1 VSAFARGDGAG
12 AEAARPNRFLS
23 RLDRSA
29 LRPVHAVWEITLA
42 CDLKCGHC
50 GSRAG
55 KPRAKE
61 LSTEEC
67 LEVVAELAALGTRE
81 VTLIGGEAYLRR
93 DFATIVAAVTAAG
106 MQCTLQSGGRNL
118 NEERVRAA
126 VAAGVTAVGISI
138 DGTRELHDL
147 LRGVRGSFDAAVAS
161 LHRLREHGVVTSV
174 NTQITA
180 QVVGQL
186 DDVLDVV
193 IAAGAKNWQVQLTVP
208 MGRAGDHPE
217 MILQPHQMLDVLP
230 KLSALF
236 HRASRSGVLLQIGN
250 NVGYF
255 GPFEGEL
262 RGNGYEAIH
271 YEGCLGGQNTI
282 GIEADGSVKGCPSLP
297 TDAYV
302 GGNVREIDLTTIWL
316 DTPELSFSRERR
328 DPQWGFC
335 GTCYYKDVCRG
346 GCTWMAH
353 SLLGKPG
360 NNPFCHHRA
369 LELQRQ
375 GVRETIRPVRAAPGK
390 PFDHGLFEI
399 AVETLDGRATDAAAV
414 DGTARDSAADPKHL
428 VVCYGCFRHV
438 FAGAT
443 DCPFCGAVIDAV
455 RERHTA
461 ALNEAREAA
470 RSLLERLAALQQ
482 ADSSYAAAGASAP
495 VSESTMPAGSSVTSG
510 GSSAYA

>member
-1 VSAFARGDGAG
+1 VTTPAAS
-12 AEAARPNRFLS
+12 ARPNRFLTA
-23 RLDRSA
+23 LDRSA
-29 LRPVHAVWEITLA
+29 PRPVHAVWEITLA

-55 KPRAKE
+55 KARAKE
-61 LSTEEC
+61 LSTAEC
-67 LEVVAELAALGTRE
+67 LDVVAELAALGTRE

-93 DFATIVAAVTAAG
+93 DFPQIIAAVTAAG

-118 NEERVRAA
+118 SAERIRAA
-126 VAAGVTAVGISI
+126 VDAGLKAAGISI
-138 DGTRELHDL
+138 DGTRQLHDE

-161 LHRLREHGVVTSV
+161 LERLREHGLPTSV

-180 QVVGQL
+180 MVVDQL
-186 DDVLDVV
+186 DEVLDVV
-193 IAAGAKNWQVQLTVP
+193 IATGATNWQLQLTVP

-217 MILQPHQMLDVLP
+217 MILQPYQMLDVLP

-236 HRASRSGVLLQIGN
+236 RRAAGGGVLLQIGN

-262 RGNGYEAIH
+262 RGNGYETIH

-302 GGNVREIDLTTIWL
+302 GGNVRELDLTTIWL
-316 DTPELSFSRERR
+316 GTPELSFSRERR

-369 LELQRQ
+369 RELERPGL
-375 GVRETIRPVRAAPGK
+375 RETIRQVEAAPGT
-390 PFDHGLFEI
+390 PFDHGVFAL
-399 AVETLDGRATDAAAV
+399 AVETADGRACDARAV
-414 DGTARDSAADPKHL
+414 DRTPRDPAADREKL

-438 FAGAT
+438 FAGT
-443 DCPFCGAVIDAV
+443 TGCPFCAANLAAA
-455 RERHTA
+455 RERYTIT
-461 ALNEAREAA
+461 LSEAREAA
-470 RSLLERLAALQQ
+470 QVLLQRLAAL
-482 ADSSYAAAGASAP
+482 
-495 VSESTMPAGSSVTSG
+495 ESQP
-510 GSSAYA
+510 SSA

>member
-1 VSAFARGDGAG
+1 VTD
-12 AEAARPNRFLS
+12 RPNRFLT

-29 LRPVHAVWEITLA
+29 SRPVHAVWEITLA

-55 KPRAKE
+55 KARTKE

-67 LEVVAELAALGTRE
+67 LQVVAELAALGTRE

-93 DFATIVAAVTAAG
+93 DFAQIIAAVRAAG

-118 NEERVRAA
+118 NDARIGAA
-126 VAAGVTAVGISI
+126 VEAGLTAAGISI
-138 DGTRELHDL
+138 DGTRELHDE

-161 LHRLREHGVVTSV
+161 LHRLREHGLPTSV

-180 QVVGQL
+180 HVLDQL

-193 IAAGAKNWQVQLTVP
+193 IAAGAKNWQLQLTVP

-217 MILQPHQMLDVLP
+217 MILQPYQMLEVLP
-230 KLSALF
+230 KLAALF
-236 HRASRSGVLLQIGN
+236 ERAARGGVLLQIGN
-250 NVGYF
+250 NIGYF
-255 GPFEGEL
+255 GPHEGEL
-262 RGNGYEAIH
+262 RGSGFEAIH

-297 TDAYV
+297 TDSYV
-302 GGNVREIDLTTIWL
+302 GGNVRELDLTTIWL
-316 DTPELSFSRERR
+316 ETPELSFSRERR

-335 GTCYYKDVCRG
+335 ASCYYKDVCRG

-369 LELQRQ
+369 LELERQ
-375 GVRETIRPVRAAPGK
+375 GLRERIRQVEAAPGR
-390 PFDHGLFEI
+390 PFDHGRFEVG
-399 AVETLDGRATDAAAV
+399 VETRDGVASDAGAI
-414 DGTARDSAADPKHL
+414 DLTPRDANADRTKL
-428 VVCYGCFRHV
+428 IVCYGCRRHV
-438 FAGAT
+438 FAGTAA
-443 DCPFCGAVIDAV
+443 CPFCGAGV
-455 RERHTA
+455 A
-461 ALNEAREAA
+461 AARARYEATLVEARDAA
-470 RSLLERLAALQQ
+470 QQVLERLAVLESRAVRPPGREE
-482 ADSSYAAAGASAP
+482 SAGLLGNA
-495 VSESTMPAGSSVTSG
+495 TSP
-510 GSSAYA
+510 

>member
-1 VSAFARGDGAG
+1 VTAAARGSKAG
-12 AEAARPNRFLS
+12 PERVAGRPNRFLS

-29 LRPVHAVWEITLA
+29 SRPVHAVWEITLA

-55 KPRAKE
+55 KARTKE

-67 LEVVAELAALGTRE
+67 LQVVAELAALGTRE

-93 DFATIVAAVTAAG
+93 DFAQIIAAVTAAG

-118 NEERVRAA
+118 NADRIRAA
-126 VAAGVTAVGISI
+126 VEAGVTAAGISI
-138 DGTRELHDL
+138 DGTRELHDE

-161 LHRLREHGVVTSV
+161 LHRLREHGVITSV

-180 QVVGQL
+180 QVVDQL

-193 IAAGAKNWQVQLTVP
+193 IAAGAKNWQLQLTVP

-217 MILQPHQMLDVLP
+217 MILQPYRMLDVLP

-236 HRASRSGVLLQIGN
+236 HRAARSGVLLQIGN
-250 NVGYF
+250 NIGYF
-255 GPFEGEL
+255 GPHEGEL

-297 TDAYV
+297 TDSYT

-335 GTCYYKDVCRG
+335 GSCYYKDVCRG

-375 GVRETIRPVRAAPGK
+375 GLRERVRQVEAAPGK
-390 PFDHGLFEI
+390 PFDHGKFEVV
-399 AVETLDGRATDAAAV
+399 VETLDGRAS
-414 DGTARDSAADPKHL
+414 DSTAADCTPRDANADREKL

-438 FAGAT
+438 FAGT
-443 DCPFCGAVIDAV
+443 HECPFCRTSVS
-455 RERHTA
+455 A
-461 ALNEAREAA
+461 ARAHYDRTLNEAREAA
-470 RSLLERLAALQQ
+470 QALLARLAAL
-482 ADSSYAAAGASAP
+482 
-495 VSESTMPAGSSVTSG
+495 ER
-510 GSSAYA
+510 SSATLA

>member
-1 VSAFARGDGAG
+1 VTTAAG
-12 AEAARPNRFLS
+12 AQAAPAARPNRFLS
-23 RLDRSA
+23 QLDRSES
-29 LRPVHAVWEITLA
+29 RPVHAVWEITLA

-55 KPRAKE
+55 KARTKE
-61 LSTEEC
+61 LSTQEC
-67 LEVVAELAALGTRE
+67 FDVVAELAALGTRE

-93 DFATIVAAVTAAG
+93 DFAQIVAAVTAAG

-118 NEERVRAA
+118 TAERIRAA
-126 VAAGVTAVGISI
+126 VDAGLKAAGISI
-138 DGTRELHDL
+138 DGTRELHDE

-161 LHRLREHGVVTSV
+161 LQRLREHGIPTSV

-180 QVVGQL
+180 MVVDQL

-193 IAAGAKNWQVQLTVP
+193 IAAGATNWQLQLTVP

-217 MILQPHQMLDVLP
+217 MILQPYRMLDVMP
-230 KLSALF
+230 KLSELF
-236 HRASRSGVLLQIGN
+236 GRASRSGVLLQIGN

-262 RGNGYEAIH
+262 RGNGYETIH

-297 TDAYV
+297 TDSYV
-302 GGNVREIDLTTIWL
+302 GGNVRDVDLTTIWL

-375 GVRETIRPVRAAPGK
+375 GLRETIRQVETAPGT
-390 PFDHGLFEI
+390 PFDHGVFALV
-399 AVETLDGRATDAAAV
+399 VETFDGRATDALAT
-414 DGTARDSAADPKHL
+414 DRTPRDAHADREKL
-428 VVCYGCFRHV
+428 VVCYSCFRHV
-438 FAGAT
+438 FAGTAS
-443 DCPFCGAVIDAV
+443 CPFC
-455 RERHTA
+455 A
-461 ALNEAREAA
+461 ANVEAA
-470 RSLLERLAALQQ
+470 RERYEVILGEARAAARTLLERLAAL
-482 ADSSYAAAGASAP
+482 
-495 VSESTMPAGSSVTSG
+495 
-510 GSSAYA
+510 

>member
-1 VSAFARGDGAG
+1 MTD
-12 AEAARPNRFLS
+12 RPNRFLT

-29 LRPVHAVWEITLA
+29 SRPVHAVWEITLA

-55 KPRAKE
+55 KARTKE

-67 LEVVAELAALGTRE
+67 LQVVAELAALGTRE

-93 DFATIVAAVTAAG
+93 DFAQIIAAVRAAG

-118 NEERVRAA
+118 NEARIGAA
-126 VAAGVTAVGISI
+126 VEAGLTAAGISL
-138 DGTRELHDL
+138 DGTRELHDE

-161 LHRLREHGVVTSV
+161 LHRLRAHGLPTSV

-180 QVVGQL
+180 HVLEQL

-193 IAAGAKNWQVQLTVP
+193 IAAGAKNWQLQLTVP
-208 MGRAGDHPE
+208 MGRAGDRPE
-217 MILQPHQMLDVLP
+217 LILQPHQMLEVLP
-230 KLSALF
+230 KLAALF
-236 HRASRSGVLLQIGN
+236 DRAARSGVLLQIGN
-250 NVGYF
+250 NIGYF
-255 GPFEGEL
+255 GPHEGEL
-262 RGNGYEAIH
+262 RGSGYEALH

-297 TDAYV
+297 TDSYT

-316 DTPELSFSRERR
+316 ETPELSFSRERR

-335 GTCYYKDVCRG
+335 ASCYYKDVCRG

-369 LELQRQ
+369 LELDRQ
-375 GVRETIRPVRAAPGK
+375 GLRERIRQVEPAPGK
-390 PFDHGLFEI
+390 PFDHGRFEVV
-399 AVETLDGRATDAAAV
+399 VETRDGGASE
-414 DGTARDSAADPKHL
+414 GEARDSTPRDANANRERL
-428 VVCYGCFRHV
+428 VVCYGCRRHV
-438 FAGAT
+438 FSGTAE
-443 DCPFCGAVIDAV
+443 CPFCGTDVDAARERYDAV
-455 RERHTA
+455 LA
-461 ALNEAREAA
+461 EARAA
-470 RSLLERLAALQQ
+470 AQQLLERLAAL
-482 ADSSYAAAGASAP
+482 
-495 VSESTMPAGSSVTSG
+495 ERLPAG
-510 GSSAYA
+510 

>member
-1 VSAFARGDGAG
+1 VSAFARGDGSS
-12 AEAARPNRFLS
+12 AEPARPNRFLS
-23 RLDRSA
+23 RLDRSEH
-29 LRPVHAVWEITLA
+29 RPVHAVWEITLA

-55 KPRAKE
+55 KARAKE

-67 LEVVAELAALGTRE
+67 LAVVAELAALGTRE

-93 DFATIVAAVTAAG
+93 DFATIIAAVRAAG

-118 NEERVRAA
+118 NDQRVRAA
-126 VAAGVTAVGISI
+126 VEAGVTAVGISI
-138 DGTRELHDL
+138 DGTRELHDM

-174 NTQITA
+174 NTQISA
-180 QVVGQL
+180 PVVDQL

-193 IAAGAKNWQVQLTVP
+193 IAAGAKNWQLQLTVP

-217 MILQPHQMLDVLP
+217 LILQPYQMLDVMP
-230 KLSALF
+230 KLAALF
-236 HRASRSGVLLQIGN
+236 RRASRSGVLLQIGN

-262 RGNGYEAIH
+262 RGNGYEAVH

-282 GIEADGSVKGCPSLP
+282 GIEADGTVKGCPSLP
-297 TDAYV
+297 TEAYS
-302 GGNVREIDLTTIWL
+302 GGTVRELDLTTIWL

-375 GVRETIRPVRAAPGK
+375 GLRETIRPVKAAPGK
-390 PFDHGLFEI
+390 PFDHGEFAI
-399 AVETLDGRATDAAAV
+399 AVETSEGCATDAPAV
-414 DGTARDSAADPKHL
+414 DRTTGEATADREKL
-428 VVCYGCFRHV
+428 TVCYSCLRHV
-438 FAGAT
+438 FART
-443 DCPFCGAVIDAV
+443 VRCPFCAANVEAE
-455 RERHTA
+455 RERHETA
-461 ALNEAREAA
+461 LDEARHAA
-470 RSLLERLAALQQ
+470 QALLALLEPRG
-482 ADSSYAAAGASAP
+482 GAR
-495 VSESTMPAGSSVTSG
+495 
-510 GSSAYA
+510 

>member
-1 VSAFARGDGAG
+1 VTD
-12 AEAARPNRFLS
+12 RPNRFLT

-29 LRPVHAVWEITLA
+29 SRPVHAVWEITLA

-55 KPRAKE
+55 KARTKE

-67 LEVVAELAALGTRE
+67 LQVVAELAALGTRE

-93 DFATIVAAVTAAG
+93 DFAQIIAAVRAAG

-118 NEERVRAA
+118 NDARIGAA
-126 VAAGVTAVGISI
+126 VEAGLTAAGISI
-138 DGTRELHDL
+138 DGTRELHDE

-161 LHRLREHGVVTSV
+161 LRRLREHGVVTSV

-180 QVVGQL
+180 HVLDQL

-193 IAAGAKNWQVQLTVP
+193 IAAGAKNWQLQLTVP

-217 MILQPHQMLDVLP
+217 MILQPYQMLDVLP
-230 KLSALF
+230 KLAALF
-236 HRASRSGVLLQIGN
+236 ERAARSGVLLQIGN
-250 NVGYF
+250 NIGYF
-255 GPFEGEL
+255 GPHEGEL
-262 RGNGYEAIH
+262 RGSGYEAIH

-297 TDAYV
+297 TDSYT

-316 DTPELSFSRERR
+316 ETPELSFSRERR

-375 GVRETIRPVRAAPGK
+375 GLRERIRQVEAAPGR
-390 PFDHGLFEI
+390 PFDHGRFEI
-399 AVETLDGRATDAAAV
+399 VVETRDGAASDASAV
-414 DGTARDSAADPKHL
+414 DRTPRDANADREKL
-428 VVCYGCFRHV
+428 VVCYGCRRHV
-438 FAGAT
+438 FAGTAE
-443 DCPFCGAVIDAV
+443 CPFCGADVATARAHYD
-455 RERHTA
+455 A
-461 ALNEAREAA
+461 ALRETRAA
-470 RSLLERLAALQQ
+470 AERLLARLAALGM
-482 ADSSYAAAGASAP
+482 DAP
-495 VSESTMPAGSSVTSG
+495 VSG
-510 GSSAYA
+510 